1 MDIASLLPYA
11 TCHVTRP
18 AHIQGEGKQP
28 PAFDE
33 NSYMPTGMGG
43 IDGSHVY
50 LTTERDQA

>member
-18 AHIQGEGKQP
+18 AHTQGEGKQP